1 MADPYAER
9 GEVRAGDEP
18 APASPFSALIR
29 ERGGVALLAAGDL
42 PAPEEARFLA
52 LPRHDEGLLPPL
64 ARLTPELAVAL
75 LPAESPAESERA
87 LATLR
92 ERRCPLL
99 LVKDGLIA
107 GPPGSEGCAPVPGEL
122 VEALLRAA
130 IEDGLAWERDPDF
143 GWEIPL
149 EAPRQPGE
157 ADAAA
162 ELLCPRLVYAAS
174 DRVYEHAELV
184 AATKR
189 RWHET
194 LAPGAP
200 AALAAAVGWPPQPT
214 GTAWKD

>member
-64 ARLTPELAVAL
+64 ARPPAALAAAL
-75 LPAESPAESERA
+75 LYSPAPRDRAAALEALRAEER
-87 LATLR
+87 
-92 ERRCPLL
+92 EVL

-107 GPPGSEGCAPVPGEL
+107 GPPGSEGCAPVTAEL
-122 VEALLRAA
+122 LDSLLEA
-130 IEDGLAWERDPDF
+130 EGLEWDRDPDF
-143 GWEIPL
+143 GWELPL
-149 EAPRQPGE
+149 PPAGLGDE
-157 ADAAA
+157 AA
-162 ELLCPRLVYAAS
+162 ELLCPRLRYAAG
-174 DRVYEHAELV
+174 DRVYEYAELV

-189 RWHET
+189 RWCAALGE
-194 LAPGAP
+194 GAP
-200 AALAAAVGWPPQPT
+200 AELAAAIGWPPQPT